1 MCLSYDECKSEVLTW
16 FGLVSLSRGKRE
28 PKARS
33 SVSRRECKSGDG
45 TMTGSAV
52 DSYRVATV
60 SGHLFGL
67 ASSLLATVNESKK
80 IGTRYLVDGVG
91 RE

>member
-1 MCLSYDECKSEVLTW
+1 
-16 FGLVSLSRGKRE
+16 
-28 PKARS
+28 
-33 SVSRRECKSGDG
+33 
-45 TMTGSAV
+45 MTGSAV

-67 ASSLLATVNESKK
+67 ASSLSATVNESKK
-80 IGTRYLVDGVG
+80 TGTRYLFDGVG